1 MELTKTADVPST
13 SPMSAVF
20 SMFYEPTRAFQ
31 NLSPRRYGWIPLLLV
46 MACSLA
52 LILWY
57 FNIVDFS
64 WMVEQMVASMP
75 ATERDAAKQMMSKGM
90 FMGFGVLGVLVA
102 TPAIMAVSGVYLM
115 LVSKA
120 LNKPFSFNDGFA
132 ASAWSSIP
140 AILSLPL
147 GAVQILMSSH
157 GQLTFSEL
165 NPLSLN
171 QLFFHLEMG
180 RPMAGFYDAVSL
192 PMIWSI
198 ILLII
203 GYQVWAKV
211 ARSTA
216 IKVVLIPYATIYGL
230 WFALA
235 MSKAA

>member
-20 SMFYEPTRAFQ
+20 SMFYEPTRAFES
-31 NLSPRRYGWIPLLLV
+31 LSPRRYGWIPLLLV
-46 MACSLA
+46 MASSLA

-57 FNIVDFS
+57 FNIVDFA

-102 TPAIMAVSGVYLM
+102 TPALMAVTGVYLM

-132 ASAWSSIP
+132 ASAWSSVP

-171 QLFFHLEMG
+171 QLFFHLDMG
-180 RPMAGFYDAVSL
+180 RPMAGIYDSISL

-198 ILLII
+198 FLLII
-203 GYQVWAKV
+203 AYQVWAKV

-216 IKVVLIPYATIYGL
+216 VKVVLIPYLTIYGL